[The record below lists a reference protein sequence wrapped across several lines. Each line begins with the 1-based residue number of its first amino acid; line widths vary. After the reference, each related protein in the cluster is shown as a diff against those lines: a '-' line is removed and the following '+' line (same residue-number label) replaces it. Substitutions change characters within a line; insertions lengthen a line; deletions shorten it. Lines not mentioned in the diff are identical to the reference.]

1 MPGSVIGKV
10 MNLGFIGK
18 ISRDGDAIVINRIV
32 SGEEENPVKFGAA
45 VFLNDDNTV
54 RNVALEGEEGSE
66 TTSDTIDKFVGIAV
80 AEVIQAT
87 EYTQQFSAYLKNKP
101 CDILVRG
108 SIIVEMGAGTPVAG
122 GKVYYNFKTGK
133 FDATDP
139 TASSGFQIPASF
151 TTGYVDGKGGVEI
164 TLLERNLI

>member
-10 MNLGFIGK
+10 LNLGYIGK
-18 ISRDGDAIVINRIV
+18 ISRDADAIVINRIV
-32 SGEEENPVKFGAA
+32 SGESEAIDFGAA

-54 RNVALEGEEGSE
+54 RNVVFSGGPGGE
-66 TTSDTIDKFVGIAV
+66 TSTDTVDKFAGIAV
-80 AEVIQAT
+80 AEVVQAT
-87 EYTQQFSAYLKNKP
+87 EYTQQASAYLKNKG

-108 SIIVEMGAGTPVAG
+108 TAIVEMGTGTPKAG
-122 GKVYYNFKTGK
+122 GKVYFNFTTGK

-139 TASSGFQIPASF
+139 TAVKGFAIPARF

-164 TLLERNLI
+164 TILERNLI

>member
-1 MPGSVIGKV
+1 MPGAVIGKAL
-10 MNLGFIGK
+10 NLGYIGK

-32 SGEEENPVKFGAA
+32 SGESEAIDFGAA

-54 RNVALEGEEGSE
+54 TVTGETDSE
-66 TTSDTIDKFVGIAV
+66 TSTDTVDKFVGIAV
-80 AEVIQAT
+80 AEVVQAT
-87 EYTQQFSAYLKNKP
+87 EYTQQASAYLKNKG

-108 SIIVEMGAGTPVAG
+108 SIIVEMGTGTPKAG
-122 GKVYYNFKTGK
+122 GKVFFNFATGK

-139 TASSGFQIPASF
+139 STKGFAIPARF

-164 TLLERNLI
+164 TILERNLI

>member
-10 MNLGFIGK
+10 LNLGYIGK
-18 ISRDGDAIVINRIV
+18 ISRDADAIVINRIV
-32 SGEEENPVKFGAA
+32 SGKSEAIDFGAA

-54 RNVALEGEEGSE
+54 RNVTVTGDVGKE
-66 TTSDTIDKFVGIAV
+66 TSTDTVDKFVGIAV
-80 AEVIQAT
+80 AEVVQAT
-87 EYTQQFSAYLKNKP
+87 EYTQQASAYLKNKG

-108 SIIVEMGAGTPVAG
+108 TAIVEMGTGTPKAG
-122 GKVYYNFKTGK
+122 GKVYFNFVTGK

-139 TASSGFQIPASF
+139 PAKGFAIPARF

-164 TLLERNLI
+164 TILERNLI

>member
-10 MNLGFIGK
+10 LNLGYIGK
-18 ISRDGDAIVINRIV
+18 ISRDADAIVINRIV
-32 SGEEENPVKFGAA
+32 SGESEAIDFGAA

-66 TTSDTIDKFVGIAV
+66 TTSDTADKFVGIAV
-80 AEVIQAT
+80 AEVVQAT
-87 EYTQQFSAYLKNKP
+87 EYTQQASAYLKNKG

-108 SIIVEMGAGTPVAG
+108 TIIVEMGTGTPAAG
-122 GKVYYNFKTGK
+122 GKVYFNFKTGK

-139 TASSGFQIPASF
+139 SANGFQIPASF

>member
-10 MNLGFIGK
+10 LNLGYIGK
-18 ISRDGDAIVINRIV
+18 ISRDADAIVINRIV
-32 SGEEENPVKFGAA
+32 SGESEAIDFGAA

-54 RNVALEGEEGSE
+54 RNVVLSGEPGKE
-66 TTSDTIDKFVGIAV
+66 TSTDTVDKFVGIAV
-80 AEVIQAT
+80 AEVVQAT
-87 EYTQQFSAYLKNKP
+87 EYTQQASAYLKNKG

-108 SIIVEMGAGTPVAG
+108 TAIVEMGTGTPKAG
-122 GKVYYNFKTGK
+122 GKVYFNFTTGK

-139 TASSGFQIPASF
+139 TATKGFAIPARF

-164 TLLERNLI
+164 TILERNLI

>member
-10 MNLGFIGK
+10 LNLGYIGK
-18 ISRDGDAIVINRIV
+18 ISRDADAIVINRIV
-32 SGEEENPVKFGAA
+32 SDKSEAIDFGAA

-54 RNVALEGEEGSE
+54 RNVVLSGDPGKE
-66 TTSDTIDKFVGIAV
+66 TPTDTVDKFVGIAV
-80 AEVIQAT
+80 AEVVQAT
-87 EYTQQFSAYLKNKP
+87 EYTQQASAYLKNKG

-108 SIIVEMGAGTPVAG
+108 TAIVEMGTGTPKAG
-122 GKVYYNFKTGK
+122 GKVYFNFTTGK

-139 TASSGFQIPASF
+139 TAIKGFAIPARF

-164 TLLERNLI
+164 TILERNLI

>member
-10 MNLGFIGK
+10 LNLGYIGK
-18 ISRDGDAIVINRIV
+18 ISRDADAIVINRIV
-32 SGEEENPVKFGAA
+32 SGESEAIDFGAA

-66 TTSDTIDKFVGIAV
+66 TTSDTVDKFVGIAV
-80 AEVIQAT
+80 AEVVQAT
-87 EYTQQFSAYLKNKP
+87 EYTQQASAYLKNKG

-108 SIIVEMGAGTPVAG
+108 TIIVEMGTGTPAAG
-122 GKVYYNFKTGK
+122 GKVYFNFKTGK

-139 TASSGFQIPASF
+139 SADGFRIPASF